1 MAELSSDADLS
12 VHVERL
18 GELAGGLRRAAAGL
32 DVALARLGGSIPGGG
47 IPGGGIRGGGIRGD
61 SGVEAARGD
70 PAALGSAA
78 LGEALGAY
86 VEVCR
91 RGLREL
97 RDGVAEVAGG
107 LDATAAEY
115 AEHERRVCASF
126 HRLGAAMP
134 DPVVESVAR

>member
-12 VHVERL
+12 VHLERL
-18 GELAGGLRRAAAGL
+18 RELAVGLRRAAAGV
-32 DVALARLGGSIPGGG
+32 DVALALLGGGMPGEG
-47 IPGGGIRGGGIRGD
+47 
-61 SGVEAARGD
+61 GD

-78 LGEALGAY
+78 LGSTALGEAVGRY

-97 RDGVAEVAGG
+97 REGVADAAGG
-107 LDATAAEY
+107 LDATVADY
-115 AEHERRVCASF
+115 AGHERRVCASF

-134 DPVVESVAR
+134 DPVVDPVSR

>member
-18 GELAGGLRRAAAGL
+18 RELAGGLRRAAAGL
-32 DVALARLGGSIPGGG
+32 DVALARLGGSIP
-47 IPGGGIRGGGIRGD
+47 GGGIRGD

-134 DPVVESVAR
+134 DPVVESAAR